1 MRTLLL
7 SLSLGLFCAQPTMAA
22 TAAPIERIYAFG
34 DSYSD
39 NGASARLTREMLEKG
54 VKDAQHLPGELYWQG
69 RWSNGPTAVEVLAQ
83 RLDAQLTDY
92 AVGGAKSGQN
102 NYYAWMTP
110 YRDTGV
116 SGQIDQYLGALR
128 GQPAD
133 SAALY
138 FIFVSAN
145 DFFEHADF
153 GRTQPLDQLAKDSV
167 EHVLEAAGR
176 LARVGARRFMVV
188 GSTDLSVVP
197 AVVTAG
203 QVELARRYQQGV
215 NGALPAQLAQLGKAQ
230 ALDVTYFDH
239 SAVSS
244 QIRSAAG
251 QYGLN
256 NLIAPCQPTYPE
268 VKSACATP
276 DSYYFWDEWHPT
288 RRVHALV
295 GAAMAQRYGR

>member
-7 SLSLGLFCAQPTMAA
+7 SLILGLFCAQLTLSA
-22 TAAPIERIYAFG
+22 TAAPIEHIYAFG

-39 NGASARLTREMLEKG
+39 NGASDRLTHEMLEKG
-54 VKDAQHLPGELYWQG
+54 IKDAQRLPGELYWQG

-83 RLDAQLTDY
+83 RLGAQLTDY
-92 AVGGAKSGQN
+92 AVGGAKSGRN

-110 YRDTGV
+110 YQDTGL
-116 SGQIDQYLGALR
+116 SGQIDQYLGGLN

-133 SAALY
+133 PTALY
-138 FIFVSAN
+138 FIFISAN

-153 GRTQPLDQLAKDSV
+153 SLTLPLEQLARDSV
-167 EHVLEAAGR
+167 EQVLEAVSR
-176 LARVGARRFMVV
+176 LARVGAKRFMVV
-188 GSTDLSVVP
+188 GSTELSVVP
-197 AVVTAG
+197 AVVAAG
-203 QVELARRYQQGV
+203 QDEQARRYQQDF
-215 NGALPAQLAQLGKAQ
+215 NDALPMQLEQLGKAQ
-230 ALDVTYFDH
+230 ELDIVYFDH

-244 QIRSAAG
+244 SIRSAPG
-251 QYGLN
+251 QYGLS
-256 NLIAPCQPTYPE
+256 NLTAPCQPTYPE

-295 GAAMAQRYGR
+295 GEAMAQRYGH